1 MTWTHGDIDGTAFVY
16 HVDDGDI
23 HVTGKVDHY
32 STAILVSN
40 GGSITIDGKVDN
52 NSNVSLTATGEITIG
67 GEAIDGG
74 STAVLVSSGGSI
86 TVAGKLDG
94 ASRVSPTAAGNIHL
108 EGKIDNNSIAQMVSH
123 HGSITIDG
131 KVDNN
136 SNVSLIADGDVLI
149 GTVGGG
155 GDKKIDGNSHVDA
168 TSGGTVALGNKIDS
182 GHASIDFKACE
193 AITIGDKID
202 GGCAVRLWSGSGTVD
217 VAGKIDNGATH
228 VTFWPPGSLQ
238 VAGGIHGGAQVS
250 PGDWIPVGPLC
261 GSLPEVTGYWWQN
274 WPQTFGY
281 LSPLRAL
288 PRSLADISAAI
299 VGGTPDRDGARPLKA
314 VGGGWSFTDASLPF
328 KTQPEVDQVSTA
340 LRGAAGTQDLHNVLQ
355 GLDNSTSSPMD
366 LWPEAV
372 DSAVSFSTRYDQP
385 SMTQQTMTG
394 AVLPGSA
401 DVRLIDTRALASSLQ
416 CELPG
421 ILSDAAKHRPK
432 DGTFLFHVEAGITM
446 ADLDQLLDHQNPRM
460 AIQATGGSPGAT
472 LAGTISTATHGGE
485 FAWPLLIDR
494 VRAIHLVG
502 PGGEQWWIEGEE
514 SIADPAKLQARYP
527 ELDAAHFIGGAWA
540 GIPGLTAQDAL
551 NAAIVSMGAM
561 GVIYSVVLE
570 VVAQFGVEQ
579 IVTATNWPALLALA
593 GTTETQLRSG
603 NSAANRA
610 VLQVILDGTRN
621 GTGIALADNVYADLA
636 INPFNQDCWITNRQ
650 VTPTLPVD
658 ANTPAV
664 AIGDYL
670 SALNVPLSVNAVD
683 NVTGNHLLGRVF
695 DFLGWATDIPANV
708 ADLANDVKQALSILN
723 FLTRYP
729 DLLSAP
735 LATVNVQA
743 VANTANNRGHPDRG
757 QQFLGDFLTGILG
770 ALQGTAAG
778 VNSNYTGIAY
788 QVGAIGWPA
797 GGLPG
802 RGIEVALGPE
812 QAFTFLQTVLF
823 DDVLQNTMAAGDK
836 PLVGYISIRICPP
849 TKTLMGMQQ
858 YEPYSVMVEV
868 VGYRSPEANVVMD
881 LIQQKVLTQNQQD
894 RLRAL
899 LHWGLEN
906 QQLTAADLAFTPLQD
921 AVRPGST
928 ISKLDAFKM
937 VRQFL
942 INGNPAV
949 FDNNFVRR
957 LGL

>member
-1 MTWTHGDIDGTAFVY
+1 MTWTHGDIDGTAFVF

-32 STAILVSN
+32 STAILISN

-52 NSNVSLTATGEITIG
+52 NSNVSLTATGDINIG
-67 GEAIDGG
+67 GGAIDGG
-74 STAVLVSSGGSI
+74 STAVLASNGGSI
-86 TVAGKLDG
+86 TIGGKLDG
-94 ASRVSPTAAGNIHL
+94 SSRLSLEASGNIYL
-108 EGKIDNNSIAQMVSH
+108 EGKVDNNSVADMVSH
-123 HGSITIDG
+123 HGSIVIEG

-136 SNVSLIADGDVLI
+136 SNASLIAHGNVSI

-168 TSGGTVALGNKIDS
+168 TSGGTIALGNKIDS
-182 GHASIDFKACE
+182 GHASVDFKACE

-202 GGCAVRLWSGSGTVD
+202 GGSTVRLWSGAGAID
-217 VAGKIDNGATH
+217 VVGKIDNGATH

-238 VAGGIHGGAQVS
+238 IAGGIHGGAQVS
-250 PGDWIPVGPLC
+250 SDDWTPIGPLC
-261 GSLPEVTGYWWQN
+261 GKLPQVSGYWWQN

-281 LSPLRAL
+281 VSPLRAL
-288 PRSLADISAAI
+288 PRSLPEISAAI
-299 VGGTPDRDGARPLKA
+299 VGGAPDRERARALKA
-314 VGGGWSFTDASLPF
+314 IGGGWSFTDASLPF
-328 KTQPEVDQVSTA
+328 TTQPEVNQVSTA

-372 DSAVSFSTRYDQP
+372 DSALSFSTRYDQP
-385 SMTQQTMTG
+385 SMTQQTTTG
-394 AVLPGSA
+394 AVLPGSG
-401 DVRLIDTRALASSLQ
+401 DVGLIDTRALASSLQ
-416 CELPG
+416 CELRG
-421 ILSDAAKHRPK
+421 ILSDAARHRPK

-502 PGGEQWWIEGEE
+502 PGGEEWWVEGQE

-527 ELDAAHFIGGAWA
+527 QLDAAHFIGGAWA

-551 NAAIVSMGAM
+551 NAVIVSMGTM

-570 VVAQFGVEQ
+570 VVAQFGVQQ
-579 IVTATNWPALLALA
+579 IVTATNWPAILTLA

-610 VLQVILDGTRN
+610 VLQVILDGSRN
-621 GTGIALADNVYADLA
+621 GTGIAMADNVYADLA
-636 INPFNQDCWITNRQ
+636 INPFNRDCWITNRQ
-650 VTPTLPVD
+650 VTSSLPVD
-658 ANTPAV
+658 FNTPTV
-664 AIGDYL
+664 GIGDYL
-670 SALNVPLSVNAVD
+670 TALNVPLSTNAAD
-683 NVTGNHLLGRVF
+683 NVTGNHLLGRIF
-695 DFLGWATDIPANV
+695 DFLGWATDIPANF
-708 ADLANDVKQALSILN
+708 ADLANDATQALGILN
-723 FLTRYP
+723 FLTRSP
-729 DLLSAP
+729 DLLAAAV
-735 LATVNVQA
+735 ATMNVQA
-743 VANTANNRGHPDRG
+743 VANTANNPAHPDRG
-757 QQFLGDFLTGILG
+757 QQFLGDFLSGILG

-797 GGLPG
+797 GGVPG

-823 DDVLQNTMAAGDK
+823 DDVLQNTMVADDK
-836 PLVGYISIRICPP
+836 PLIGYISIRICPP

-858 YEPYSVMVEV
+858 YEPFSVMVEI

-881 LIQQKVLTQNQQD
+881 LIQQKVLAQNRQN

-906 QQLTAADLAFTPLQD
+906 QQLTAADLTFTPLQEP
-921 AVRPGST
+921 VRPGSA
-928 ISKLDAFKM
+928 ISKLNAFKM
-937 VRQFL
+937 VRKFL
-942 INGNPAV
+942 VNGNPPV
-949 FDNNFVRR
+949 FDNNFVHR
-957 LGL
+957 LDL